1 MRKAKQTFLYVLF
14 DTLAAMLTWVGLYCY
29 RKYVGE
35 SLSIQEVFQSVHLD
49 RKFFEGLVLYPLY
62 WLFFHAFFGYYNKVF
77 GKSRLEELGTTL
89 AITLFGSLVFFFIFI
104 LDDIVNTP
112 NDYVKYLLFLFSA
125 QFLLTYIP
133 RLVITTHINRKIRRG
148 EIGFNTLIVGCDKMA
163 LKAYETLLSHSPHSG
178 KFIIGYLKVDDS
190 IEDELRDKLECVGN
204 INDIDKI
211 VREHSVEEVVAAF
224 HNGQREYLQ
233 KILLLARNSHDL
245 VISLVP
251 QINDFLT
258 KSVKTSSILN
268 EPLITI
274 NPEYLPSW
282 QRFIKRFFDIL
293 ISLVAIILLIP
304 VYIFLVIGVK
314 RSSPGPVFY
323 MQERIGYKG
332 RPFNIIKFRSMYV
345 DAEASGPR
353 LSSDGDSRITPFGRM
368 MRQYRL
374 DETPQFF
381 NVLRGDM
388 SLVGPRPERQFYID
402 QITER
407 APYYQLLLGIRP
419 GITSWGQ
426 VKFGYA
432 ENVDE
437 MLERL
442 RWDILY
448 IENMSIQMDIKIL
461 IYTVLIIL
469 KREGK

>member
-1 MRKAKQTFLYVLF
+1 MRKAKLTFFYVLF
-14 DTLAAMLTWVGLYCY
+14 DTLAAILTWVGLYCY

-35 SLSIQEVFQSVHLD
+35 SLSLQEIFRAVSID
-49 RKFFEGLVLYPLY
+49 RKFFEGLMVYPLY

-77 GKSRLEELGTTL
+77 GKSRLDELGTTL
-89 AITLFGSLVFFFIFI
+89 GVTLFGSLLFFFIFI
-104 LDDIVNTP
+104 LDDIVNSP
-112 NDYVKYLLFLFSA
+112 NDYVKYLLFMFFV
-125 QFLLTYIP
+125 QFTLTYLP
-133 RLVITTHINRKIRRG
+133 RVFVTSHINKKIHRG
-148 EIGFNTLIVGCDKMA
+148 EIGFNTIIVGCDKMA
-163 LKAYETLLSHSPHSG
+163 LKAYETLLSHSPQL
-178 KFIIGYLKVDDS
+178 KKYILGYLTVEENQ
-190 IEDELRDKLECVGN
+190 EDELKDKLNCLGH
-204 INDIDKI
+204 ISDIDNI
-211 VREHSVEEVVAAF
+211 VKEHGVEEVVAAF
-224 HNGQREYLQ
+224 HNGQQ
-233 KILLLARNSHDL
+233 KYIQQIFLLTRNSHDL

-274 NPEYLPSW
+274 NPEYLPTW
-282 QRFIKRFFDIL
+282 QRLLKRFFDIV
-293 ISLVAIILLIP
+293 ISIVAMILLFP
-304 VYIFLVIGVK
+304 LYIFLIMGVK
-314 RSSPGPVFY
+314 KSSPGPVFY
-323 MQERIGYKG
+323 LQERIGYKG
-332 RPFNIIKFRSMYV
+332 KPFNIIKFRSMNV
-345 DAEASGPR
+345 DAESSGPR
-353 LSSDGDSRITPFGRM
+353 LSSEGDSRITPFGKF

-388 SLVGPRPERQFYID
+388 SLVGPRPERQYYID

-407 APYYQLLLGIRP
+407 APYYQLLLGIKP

-469 KREGK
+469 KKEGK